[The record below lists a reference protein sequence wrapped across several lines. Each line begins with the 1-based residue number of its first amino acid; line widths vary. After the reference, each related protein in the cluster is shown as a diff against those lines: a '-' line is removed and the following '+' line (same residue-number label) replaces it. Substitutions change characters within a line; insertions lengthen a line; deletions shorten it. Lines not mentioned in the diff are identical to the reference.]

1 VFEAWEWGSDG
12 VNPAVAGVEAYEA
25 EDSFA
30 SHEVEDS
37 AAEEGEEGFVV
48 PFFADQ
54 EAGGVVREGR
64 RLSWLGEVLLV
75 SLLLLLLLMAFGSVC

>member
-1 VFEAWEWGSDG
+1 VFEAWERGSDI
-12 VNPAVAGVEAYEA
+12 VDAAVAGVGAYEV
-25 EDSFA
+25 EDPFA

-37 AAEEGEEGFVV
+37 AAEEGEDGFVV

-54 EAGGVVREGR
+54 EVGGVVREGR

-75 SLLLLLLLMAFGSVC
+75 SLLLLLL

>member
-1 VFEAWEWGSDG
+1 VFEARERDSDIVDAAG
-12 VNPAVAGVEAYEA
+12 AGVGAYEA

-75 SLLLLLLLMAFGSVC
+75 FLLLLLLLMAFGYVC